1 MTIGPSSRA
10 FAQRLSLVESP
21 GVTTLEEDWPIF
33 WERASGW
40 TVTDTD
46 GRDYID
52 LTSAFGV
59 ANIGHAHPDVVAAV
73 QHQSATLMH
82 GMGDVHPPA
91 VKVRLLETLAGIAPE
106 SLTLGV
112 LGLNGGDAVEA
123 ALKCAAIVTG
133 RPGVIAFGGGYHGL
147 TGGALSV
154 TSRRDFRDPFSA
166 RVSALTTFLQYPRT
180 EAEMGYVLTDLDRRL
195 SSKSSG
201 LLPCG
206 ALIVEPIQGRG
217 GVVVPPSGFLT
228 LIRELCDRH
237 GMMMIVDEIF
247 TGFCRTGH
255 WFGVQFEDVIPD
267 LLCVGKGMGGGM
279 PLSACL
285 GHSESLGAWPAATG
299 EALHTATFLGHPVS
313 CAAAIATVAVLQK
326 ESLAQRAKNIGEHI
340 RRVLEDA
347 DIGEVRG
354 RGAMQGLVIGDG
366 ERAIR
371 AVKRALAHGV
381 VLLPSG
387 DHGEVISLTP
397 PLTISPEALDHALNT
412 VVDCVRS
419 V

>member
-1 MTIGPSSRA
+1 
-10 FAQRLSLVESP
+10 
-21 GVTTLEEDWPIF
+21 
-33 WERASGW
+33 
-40 TVTDTD
+40 
-46 GRDYID
+46 
-52 LTSAFGV
+52 
-59 ANIGHAHPDVVAAV
+59 
-73 QHQSATLMH
+73 
-82 GMGDVHPPA
+82 
-91 VKVRLLETLAGIAPE
+91 
-106 SLTLGV
+106 
-112 LGLNGGDAVEA
+112 
-123 ALKCAAIVTG
+123 
-133 RPGVIAFGGGYHGL
+133 
-147 TGGALSV
+147 
-154 TSRRDFRDPFSA
+154 
-166 RVSALTTFLQYPRT
+166 
-180 EAEMGYVLTDLDRRL
+180 
-195 SSKSSG
+195 
-201 LLPCG
+201 
-206 ALIVEPIQGRG
+206 
-217 GVVVPPSGFLT
+217 
-228 LIRELCDRH
+228 
-237 GMMMIVDEIF
+237 
-247 TGFCRTGH
+247 
-255 WFGVQFEDVIPD
+255 
-267 LLCVGKGMGGGM
+267 M

-326 ESLAQRAKNIGEHI
+326 ESLAQRAKTIGEHI